1 MSQDGGPA
9 PAVQS
14 AQEKGRSL
22 RMRRWAAGAAA
33 IAVSAHPAFAAGGGG
48 ASEAVFLTQI
58 IVLAALARLLG
69 EVMHRIGQPSV
80 MGALLAG
87 LLLGPSV
94 LGAFAPDL
102 QKALFPDTPT
112 QKALLD
118 GVSQIGVLMLLL
130 LAGME
135 TDLGLVAR
143 SKGTALWV
151 SAMGVLA
158 PFVAGFALGWL
169 LPDAFLP
176 HPEMRLVAALFLG
189 TALSISSVKI
199 VAMVVRDMGFMRRR
213 LGQVIV
219 SSAVIEDTIGWVII
233 AITFGLASSATLDL
247 WALARTLG
255 LTALFLV
262 FSLTIGR
269 RLVFFVIRWTNDHF
283 HTEAPVL
290 TVVVLIMAGF
300 ALTTGLIGVH
310 NVLGAFV
317 AGLLIG
323 ESPILTRRIDDQLR
337 GLTTALFLPIFFG
350 LSGLHADLRV
360 LADPKVALAT
370 AGLVLV
376 ASVGKFAG
384 AFAGGKLGGLSFRE
398 SLALGFGMNARG
410 STEVIVATIGL
421 QAGVLSETMFTMIVA
436 MAMLTTL
443 AMPPTLRW
451 ALSRVPL
458 GEDEKKR
465 LDAEAIEERVFLS
478 DVERILLASDESA
491 SGRLAARLAGLL
503 AGAGGRTVTMLRA
516 TPGRAPAKAPA
527 PETPAAPR
535 PPASDAG
542 GPSEAIV
549 AASHETARAAG
560 APETIARPAGADMVV
575 RRGVEANAAAVARE
589 AEKGH
594 EFLIVGLERGDGAEQ
609 IAAYSR
615 RVAEL
620 ARAFDGPFALVLARG
635 PRPPIDHDAPLDILA
650 PINGSLDALRAGEL
664 SLLLARATGGRA
676 TALHVSK
683 PGPVGRLAMPTRDA
697 RANLKAI
704 RRLADHFGA
713 RYGATISVADLTQ
726 TAIFEQAG
734 RGRHALIVIA
744 ARLRAGG
751 APSFG
756 PSADAVLAH
765 APCSVALL
773 CLRD

>member
-1 MSQDGGPA
+1 MNVNQPMA
-9 PAVQS
+9 S
-14 AQEKGRSL
+14 ARGAANVRAKK
-22 RMRRWAAGAAA
+22 WAAAAAA
-33 IAVSAHPAFAAGGGG
+33 IAVSAHPAFAAGSGPSV
-48 ASEAVFLTQI
+48 AIFLTQI
-58 IVLAALARLLG
+58 IVLALLARVLG
-69 EVMHRIGQPSV
+69 EVMHRIGQPAV

-94 LGAFAPDL
+94 FGVFAPDL
-102 QKALFPDTPT
+102 QKALFPDSAA

-118 GVSQIGVLMLLL
+118 GLSRIGVLMLLL

-135 TDLGLVAR
+135 TDLPLVAR

-151 SAMGVLA
+151 SAMGVVM
-158 PFVAGFALGWL
+158 PFVAGFALGWQ
-169 LPDAFLP
+169 LPDSFLP
-176 HPEMRLVAALFLG
+176 HPEMRFVAALFLG

-199 VAMVVRDMGFMRRR
+199 VAMVVRDMGFMRRK

-233 AITFGLASSATLDL
+233 AVTFGLASSAKLDL
-247 WALARTLG
+247 WAIGRTLG
-255 LTALFLV
+255 LTALFLI

-269 RLVFFVIRWTNDHF
+269 RLVFFFIRWTNDHF

-300 ALTTGLIGVH
+300 ALTTDLIGVH

-337 GLTTALFLPIFFG
+337 GMTTALFLPIFFG

-384 AFAGGKLGGLSFRE
+384 AFSGGKLGGLTFRE

-410 STEVIVATIGL
+410 ATEVIVATSGL
-421 QAGVLSETMFTMIVA
+421 QAGVLSETMFTMILA

-451 ALSRVPL
+451 ALARVPL
-458 GEDEKKR
+458 AEDEKKR
-465 LDAEAIEERVFLS
+465 LDAEEIEDKVFLS
-478 DVERILLASDESA
+478 DVERILLAADDSA
-491 SGRLAARLAGLL
+491 SGRLAARVAGLL
-503 AGAGGRTVTMLRA
+503 AGAGGRTVTTLRA
-516 TPGRAPAKAPA
+516 AVER
-527 PETPAAPR
+527 AAPR
-535 PPASDAG
+535 PED
-542 GPSEAIV
+542 EAAANEKIV
-549 AASHETARAAG
+549 AASHESARAAS
-560 APETIARPAGADMVV
+560 PSETISRPAGADMVV
-575 RRGVEANAAAVARE
+575 RRQAEANPEAVARE

-594 EFLIVGLERGDGAEQ
+594 EFLVIGLDRGDDV
-609 IAAYSR
+609 AAHGR

-620 ARAFDGPFALVLARG
+620 ARAFDGPFALVVARGGGGRARAGAAPGARAGPGG
-635 PRPPIDHDAPLDILA
+635 PRPPLGNEAPLDILA
-650 PINGSLDALRAGEL
+650 PVSGALDALRAGEL

-676 TALHVSK
+676 TALHVSR
-683 PGPVGRLAMPTRDA
+683 PGPAQRFAMPTRDA

-713 RYGATISVADLTQ
+713 RYGAAIAVADQTQ
-726 TAIFEQAG
+726 DAIIAQAA
-734 RGRHALIVIA
+734 RGHHALIVLA

-751 APSFG
+751 ASSFG
-756 PSADAVLAH
+756 PAADAVLAQ
-765 APCSVALL
+765 APCSVLLL

>member
-1 MSQDGGPA
+1 M
-9 PAVQS
+9 
-14 AQEKGRSL
+14 RSK
-22 RMRRWAAGAAA
+22 RWAAALAAV
-33 IAVSAHPAFAAGGGG
+33 AVTTHPAFAAGGAGP
-48 ASEAVFLTQI
+48 SEAVFLSQI
-58 IVLAALARLLG
+58 ITLALLARVLG
-69 EVMHRIGQPSV
+69 EAMHRIGQPSV

-94 LGAFAPDL
+94 LGAIAPAA
-102 QKALFPDTPT
+102 QMALFPNSPT

-118 GVSQIGVLMLLL
+118 GVSLIGVLMLLL

-135 TDLGLVAR
+135 TDLPLVAR

-151 SAMGVLA
+151 SAMGVVM
-158 PFVAGFALGWL
+158 PFSAGLALGWA
-169 LPDAFLP
+169 LPESFLP
-176 HPEMRLVAALFLG
+176 HPEMRFVGTLFLG

-199 VAMVVRDMGFMRRR
+199 VAMVVRDMGFMRRK

-233 AITFGLASSATLDL
+233 AVTFGLASSARLDV
-247 WALARTLG
+247 WAIVRTLG
-255 LTALFLV
+255 LTALFLA

-269 RLVFFVIRWTNDHF
+269 RIVFFMIRWTNDHF

-290 TVVVLIMAGF
+290 TVVVLIMASF

-360 LADPKVALAT
+360 LADPRVALAT

-376 ASVGKFAG
+376 ASIGKFAG
-384 AFAGGKLGGLSFRE
+384 AFAGGRLGGLTFRE
-398 SLALGFGMNARG
+398 ALALGFGMNARG

-421 QAGVLSETMFTMIVA
+421 QAGVLSETMFTMIVT

-458 GEDEKKR
+458 GEEEKKR
-465 LDAEAIEERVFLS
+465 LDAEAIDQRVFLS
-478 DVERILLASDESA
+478 DVERILLAADDTP

-503 AGAGGRTVTMLRA
+503 AGAGGRTVTTMRVA
-516 TPGRAPAKAPA
+516 TERAPVKA
-527 PETPAAPR
+527 
-535 PPASDAG
+535 ASRRGAERDDDD
-542 GPSEAIV
+542 PNDAIV
-549 AASHETARAAG
+549 AASHESARAAT
-560 APETIARPAGADMVV
+560 PQETIARPAGAAMVV
-575 RRGVEANAAAVARE
+575 RRRDEANAEAVARE

-594 EFLIVGLERGDGAEQ
+594 EFLVIGLERSEDAKD
-609 IAAYSR
+609 AAPYGR
-615 RVAEL
+615 RVAAL

-635 PRPPIDHDAPLDILA
+635 SDAPLQRDAALDILT
-650 PINGSLDALRAGEL
+650 PIGGALDALRAGEL
-664 SLLLARATGGRA
+664 SLLLSRATGGRT
-676 TALHVSK
+676 TALYVSK
-683 PGPVGRLAMPTRDA
+683 PGRAGRLAMPTRDA
-697 RANLKAI
+697 RANLKAM
-704 RRLADHFGA
+704 RRLADHFGT
-713 RYGATISVADLTQ
+713 RYGAAIRIADETQ
-726 TAIFEQAG
+726 GAVLDEAA
-734 RGRHALIVIA
+734 RGDHALIVIA
-744 ARLRAGG
+744 ARLRAGET
-751 APSFG
+751 PSFG
-756 PSADAVLAH
+756 AAADAVLAKSS
-765 APCSVALL
+765 CSVLLL

>member
-1 MSQDGGPA
+1 
-9 PAVQS
+9 
-14 AQEKGRSL
+14 
-22 RMRRWAAGAAA
+22 MRAKRWAAAAAA
-33 IAVSAHPAFAAGGGG
+33 IAVTAHPAFAAGGGG
-48 ASEAVFLTQI
+48 PSEAVFLSQI
-58 IVLAALARLLG
+58 ITLALLARVLG

-94 LGAFAPDL
+94 FGAFAPEL
-102 QKALFPDTPT
+102 QAALFPSSPT

-135 TDLGLVAR
+135 TDLPLVAR

-151 SAMGVLA
+151 SAMGVLM
-158 PFVAGFALGWL
+158 PFSAGLALGWW
-169 LPDAFLP
+169 LPDSFLP
-176 HPEMRLVAALFLG
+176 HPEMRFVAALFLG

-199 VAMVVRDMGFMRRR
+199 VAMVVRDMGFMRRK

-233 AITFGLASSATLDL
+233 AVTFGLASSARLDV
-247 WALARTLG
+247 WAIARTLG
-255 LTALFLV
+255 LTALFLI

-269 RLVFFVIRWTNDHF
+269 RLVFFLIRWTNDHF
-283 HTEAPVL
+283 QTEAPVL

-376 ASVGKFAG
+376 ASIGKFAG
-384 AFAGGKLGGLSFRE
+384 AFSGGRLGGLTFRE

-421 QAGVLSETMFTMIVA
+421 QAGVLSETMFTMIVT

-443 AMPPTLRW
+443 AMPPSLRW

-458 GEDEKKR
+458 GDEEKKR
-465 LDAEAIEERVFLS
+465 LDAEAIDEQVFLS
-478 DVERILLASDESA
+478 DVERILLAADDTP

-503 AGAGGRTVTMLRA
+503 AGAGGRTVTTMRVSSE
-516 TPGRAPAKAPA
+516 RAPAR
-527 PETPAAPR
+527 TAPR
-535 PPASDAG
+535 RANGVESAQEASDDDTRN
-542 GPSEAIV
+542 EAIV
-549 AASHETARAAG
+549 AVSHESARAA
-560 APETIARPAGADMVV
+560 APQETIARPAGADMVV
-575 RRGVEANAAAVARE
+575 RREVEADAEAVARE
-589 AEKGH
+589 AKKGH
-594 EFLIVGLERGDGAEQ
+594 EFLVIGLGRSEEAQDDAPYG
-609 IAAYSR
+609 R
-615 RVAEL
+615 RVVAL
-620 ARAFDGPFALVLARG
+620 ARAFPGSFALVLARG
-635 PRPPIDHDAPLDILA
+635 KRAPIDHTAPLDILT
-650 PINGSLDALRAGEL
+650 PISGTLDALRGGEL
-664 SLLLARATGGRA
+664 SLLLSRATGGRA
-676 TALHVSK
+676 TALYVSK
-683 PGPVGRLAMPTRDA
+683 PGRVGRLAMPTRDA

-713 RYGATISVADLTQ
+713 RYGAAISIAQETQ
-726 TAIFEQAG
+726 SAILEQAA
-734 RGRHALIVIA
+734 RGDHALIVIA
-744 ARLRAGG
+744 ARLRAGET
-751 APSFG
+751 PSFG
-756 PSADAVLAH
+756 TAADAVLAR
-765 APCSVALL
+765 ATCSVVVL

>member
-1 MSQDGGPA
+1 MVRA
-9 PAVQS
+9 
-14 AQEKGRSL
+14 K
-22 RMRRWAAGAAA
+22 RWAAAAAA
-33 IAVSAHPAFAAGGGG
+33 IAIGAHPAFAAGGGG

-58 IVLAALARLLG
+58 IVLAALARVLG
-69 EVMHRIGQPSV
+69 EAMSRIGQPSV

-94 LGAFAPDL
+94 FGVVAPDL
-102 QKALFPDTPT
+102 QKALFPNSPT
-112 QKALLD
+112 QKGLLD
-118 GVSQIGVLMLLL
+118 GLSQIGVLMLLL

-158 PFVAGFALGWL
+158 PFAAGLALGWF
-169 LPDAFLP
+169 LPDSFLP

-233 AITFGLASSATLDL
+233 AITFGLASSARLDL

-255 LTALFLV
+255 FTALFLA
-262 FSLTIGR
+262 FSLTVGR
-269 RLVFFVIRWTNDHF
+269 RLVFFVIRWANDHF

-360 LADPKVALAT
+360 LADPTVALAT

-376 ASVGKFAG
+376 ASIGKFAG
-384 AFAGGKLGGLSFRE
+384 AFTGGKLGGLSLRE

-451 ALSRVPL
+451 ALARVPL
-458 GEDEKKR
+458 DEEEKRR

-516 TPGRAPAKAPA
+516 APDP
-527 PETPAAPR
+527 
-535 PPASDAG
+535 G
-542 GPSEAIV
+542 GPSEALV
-549 AASHETARAAG
+549 AASHETARAA
-560 APETIARPAGADMVV
+560 APQESIAGPAGADMVV
-575 RRGVEANAAAVARE
+575 RRGVEANAEAVARE

-594 EFLIVGLERGDGAEQ
+594 EFLIVGLERGARAEDV
-609 IAAYSR
+609 AAYGR

-635 PRPPIDHDAPLDILA
+635 QRPPLEYDAPLDILA

-683 PGPVGRLAMPTRDA
+683 PGPAGRLAVPTRDA

-713 RYGATISVADLTQ
+713 RYGAAISVAERTQ
-726 TAIFEQAG
+726 DAIFEQAG

-744 ARLRAGG
+744 ARLRAGD

-756 PSADAVLAH
+756 PSADAALAG

>member
-1 MSQDGGPA
+1 MTPGKATHGPA
-9 PAVQS
+9 PQF
-14 AQEKGRSL
+14 GRQ
-22 RMRRWAAGAAA
+22 RRADAPGRAALVRARQAAAAAAA
-33 IAVSAHPAFAAGGGG
+33 IAVSAHPAFAAGG
-48 ASEAVFLTQI
+48 ATSEAVFLTQI
-58 IVLAALARLLG
+58 IVLALLARVLG
-69 EVMHRIGQPSV
+69 EAMHRIGQPSV

-87 LLLGPSV
+87 LLLGPSFFGMV
-94 LGAFAPDL
+94 APDL
-102 QKALFPDTPT
+102 QKALFPDNAA

-118 GVSQIGVLMLLL
+118 GLSQIGVLMLLL

-135 TDLGLVAR
+135 TDLPLVAR

-151 SAMGVLA
+151 SAMGVTMPFLA
-158 PFVAGFALGWL
+158 GLALGWF
-169 LPDAFLP
+169 LPDSFLP
-176 HPEMRLVAALFLG
+176 HPELRFVAALFLG

-199 VAMVVRDMGFMRRR
+199 VAMVVRDMGFMRRK

-233 AITFGLASSATLDL
+233 AVTFGLAASARLDL
-247 WALARTLG
+247 GAILRTLG
-255 LTALFLV
+255 LTALFLA

-269 RLVFFVIRWTNDHF
+269 RIVFFLIRWTNDHF

-376 ASVGKFAG
+376 ASIGKFAG
-384 AFAGGKLGGLSFRE
+384 AFAGGKLGGLTLRE

-410 STEVIVATIGL
+410 STEVIVATLGL
-421 QAGVLSETMFTMIVA
+421 QAGVLSETLFTMIVA

-451 ALSRVPL
+451 ALARVPL
-458 GEDEKKR
+458 AEEEKKR
-465 LDAEAIEERVFLS
+465 LDAEEIEERVFLS
-478 DVERILLASDESA
+478 DVERILLAADDSA
-491 SGRLAARLAGLL
+491 SGRLAARLSGLL
-503 AGAGGRTVTMLRA
+503 AGAGGRAVTTLRVA
-516 TPGRAPAKAPA
+516 PDRPAPADDGAH
-527 PETPAAPR
+527 
-535 PPASDAG
+535 
-542 GPSEAIV
+542 EAIV
-549 AASHETARAAG
+549 AAGHETARAA
-560 APETIARPAGADMVV
+560 APQESLAGPTGADMVV
-575 RRGVEANAAAVARE
+575 RRQVAANPEAVARE

-594 EFLIVGLERGDGAEQ
+594 EFLIIGLERAETDEAA
-609 IAAYSR
+609 AAYGR
-615 RVAEL
+615 RVAAL
-620 ARAFDGPFALVLARG
+620 ARAFDGPFALTVARG
-635 PRPPIDHDAPLDILA
+635 PRPPLDHDAPLDILT

-664 SLLLARATGGRA
+664 SLLLARATGGRT
-676 TALHVSK
+676 TALHVTR
-683 PGPVGRLAMPTRDA
+683 PAAARRFAMPTRDA
-697 RANLKAI
+697 RANLKAM

-713 RYGATISVADLTQ
+713 RYGAALGVAEQTQ
-726 TAIFEQAG
+726 EAIFEQAG
-734 RGRHALIVIA
+734 RGHHALIVIA
-744 ARLRAGG
+744 ARLRAGE

-756 PSADAVLAH
+756 PAADAALAR
-765 APCSVALL
+765 APCSVMLL

>member
-1 MSQDGGPA
+1 M
-9 PAVQS
+9 
-14 AQEKGRSL
+14 
-22 RMRRWAAGAAA
+22 
-33 IAVSAHPAFAAGGGG
+33 IAVSAHPAFAAGDGP
-48 ASEAVFLTQI
+48 SEAIFLTQI
-58 IVLAALARLLG
+58 IVLALLARILG

-94 LGAFAPDL
+94 LGVVAPEL
-102 QKALFPDTPT
+102 QKALFLDSAA

-118 GVSQIGVLMLLL
+118 GLSRIGVLMLLL

-135 TDLGLVAR
+135 TDLPLIAR

-151 SAMGVLA
+151 SAMGVLM
-158 PFVAGFALGWL
+158 PFVAGFALGWW
-169 LPDAFLP
+169 LPDSFLP
-176 HPEMRLVAALFLG
+176 HPEMRFVAALFLG

-199 VAMVVRDMGFMRRR
+199 VAMVVRDMGFMRRK

-233 AITFGLASSATLDL
+233 AVTFGLAASAKLDL
-247 WALARTLG
+247 WAIGRTLG
-255 LTALFLV
+255 LTALFLI

-269 RLVFFVIRWTNDHF
+269 RLVFFLIRWTNDHF

-300 ALTTGLIGVH
+300 ALTTDLIGVH

-337 GLTTALFLPIFFG
+337 GMTTALFLPIFFG

-384 AFAGGKLGGLSFRE
+384 AFSGGKLGGLTFRE

-451 ALSRVPL
+451 ALARVPMS
-458 GEDEKKR
+458 EEEKKR
-465 LDAEAIEERVFLS
+465 LDSEEIEDKVFLS
-478 DVERILLASDESA
+478 DVERILLAADDSE
-491 SGRLAARLAGLL
+491 SGRLAARVAGLL
-503 AGAGGRTVTMLRA
+503 AGAGGRTVTTLRV
-516 TPGRAPAKAPA
+516 TPER
-527 PETPAAPR
+527 AAPR
-535 PPASDAG
+535 PGAEESAAN
-542 GPSEAIV
+542 EKIV
-549 AASHETARAAG
+549 AASHESARAA
-560 APETIARPAGADMVV
+560 APPETISRPAGADMVV
-575 RRGVEANAAAVARE
+575 RRQSEANAEALARE

-594 EFLIVGLERGDGAEQ
+594 EFLVIGLDRGDDV
-609 IAAYSR
+609 AAHGR
-615 RVAEL
+615 RVAEM
-620 ARAFDGPFALVLARG
+620 ARAFDGPFALLLARG
-635 PRPPIDHDAPLDILA
+635 PRPPLATEAPLDILA
-650 PINGSLDALRAGEL
+650 PINGTLDALRAGEL
-664 SLLLARATGGRA
+664 SLLLARATSGRA
-676 TALHVSK
+676 TALHVTK
-683 PGPVGRLAMPTRDA
+683 PGPAQRFAMPTRDA

-713 RYGATISVADLTQ
+713 RYGAAIAVADQTQ
-726 TAIFEQAG
+726 DAIIAQAG
-734 RGRHALIVIA
+734 RGHHVLIVLA

-751 APSFG
+751 ASSFG
-756 PSADAVLAH
+756 AAADAVLAQ
-765 APCSVALL
+765 APCSVLLL